1 MSIRI
6 GDAVFLRSG
15 QPAVVKDRLPSSGEL
30 ILEKDQKAVQQA
42 FRHGYINGMSADTR
56 ATLNEILDRIKGE
69 TKEPAERIAAMQT
82 KLTEL
87 DQDPRNR
94 DLSRYLRSEMMHLMN
109 TYNIKPREFKLDE
122 INVR

>member
-15 QPAVVKDRLPSSGEL
+15 QPAIVKDRLPSSGEL
-30 ILEKDQKAVQQA
+30 VLEKDQKAVQQA
-42 FRHGYINGMSADTR
+42 FRHGYINGMNPETR
-56 ATLNEILDRIKGE
+56 ASLTEILDRIKDE
-69 TKEPAERIAAMQT
+69 TKDPAERVTAMQA

-109 TYNIKPREFKLDE
+109 TYNIKPREFKLDD

>member
-15 QPAVVKDRLPSSGEL
+15 QPAIVKDRLPSSGEL
-30 ILEKDQKAVQQA
+30 VLENDQKAVQQA
-42 FRHGYINGMSADTR
+42 FRHGYINGMNPETR
-56 ATLNEILDRIKGE
+56 ASLTEILDRIKDE
-69 TKEPAERIAAMQT
+69 SKDPAERVTAMQA

-109 TYNIKPREFKLDE
+109 TYNIKPREFKLDD